1 MTTRQHISAQFAA
14 ELEAIRSAVMEMG
27 GQVERQIVLASE
39 GLENRDSGL
48 AEQAIA
54 IDRDINRME
63 VEIDEQCAVILA
75 RRQPAAG
82 DLRLIISIIKLTTD
96 LERIGDEASRVSR
109 LVIKLA
115 SKAGS
120 DPIYQHT
127 ARVARHVSGMLR
139 QALDAFA
146 RMSASAAVR
155 VVLSDK
161 EIDHD
166 YREGL
171 AKLTAGMR
179 AAPDEVESFVDHM
192 WALRSLERIGD
203 HATNIAEHVVYLAR
217 GVDIRHLGED
227 GLESMLK

>member
-14 ELEAIRSAVMEMG
+14 ELESIRSAVMEMG

-48 AEQAIA
+48 AEEAIA

-63 VEIDEQCAVILA
+63 VEIDEQCALILA

-96 LERIGDEASRVSR
+96 LERIGDEASRVAR

-115 SKAGS
+115 SAGGA
-120 DPIYQHT
+120 DPIYLHT
-127 ARVARHVSGMLR
+127 AKVARHVSSMLR
-139 QALDAFA
+139 EALDAFA
-146 RMSASAAVR
+146 RMSVSAAVR

-161 EIDHD
+161 EIDED
-166 YREGL
+166 YRNGL
-171 AKLTAGMR
+171 SKLTSAMQQR
-179 AAPDEVESFVDHM
+179 PEQVEKLLDHM

-203 HATNIAEHVVYLAR
+203 HATNIAEQVVYLTR
-217 GVDIRHLGED
+217 GVDIRHLGNER
-227 GLESMLK
+227 LENLLD